1 MLPTSPYLFLFSFL
15 FAFFFFWHKMLRGA
29 MITNIVKISVQSCL
43 FQCIFMYLPC
53 ELCKKNVRNQITGI
67 TLQDI
72 KAALFL
78 P

>member
-1 MLPTSPYLFLFSFL
+1 
-15 FAFFFFWHKMLRGA
+15 